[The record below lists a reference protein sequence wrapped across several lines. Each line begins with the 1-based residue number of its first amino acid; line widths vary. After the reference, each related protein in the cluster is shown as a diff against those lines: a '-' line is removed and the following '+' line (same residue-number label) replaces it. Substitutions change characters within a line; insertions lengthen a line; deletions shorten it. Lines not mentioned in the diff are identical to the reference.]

1 MAGAGP
7 GRRSRRWREAPT
19 PQVAAA
25 AEAGPE
31 ERRDSA
37 GLPEPEPEGGGRNAG
52 GQGQGPGGLGE
63 AGAGAAE
70 QQANFLRRLRI
81 RAAKSAG
88 VAPEDW
94 RDWGGRLGAGLPA
107 EVLAKVAETL
117 VAQNEAAWAAR
128 LKRRGWSEEEIQEEM
143 ERRKREG
150 NCLFVFARVCKEW
163 RQARLK
169 VGDPLRTRV
178 ESDVIL
184 PGSVA
189 LAEWAL
195 AEGCPRERN
204 MWYTMAHAAARYGQA
219 ELVKWLC
226 GEGGFEMDEGVMNCA
241 AGSGNTELVQWLR
254 GAGCPWDYGTCYW
267 AVDNGHVEML
277 RWARENGCPWI
288 AETRDRAA
296 QKLGYT
302 DDFGNVM

>member
-7 GRRSRRWREAPT
+7 GRRSRRLREAPT
-19 PQVAAA
+19 RQVAAA

-37 GLPEPEPEGGGRNAG
+37 GLPEPEPAGGRNAG
-52 GQGQGPGGLGE
+52 GQGPGGHGE

-117 VAQNEAAWAAR
+117 VAQNEAAWAAW

-150 NCLFVFARVCKEW
+150 NCLFVFPRVCKEW

-169 VGDPLRTRV
+169 IGGPLRTRV
-178 ESDVIL
+178 ESDVIA

-189 LAEWAL
+189 LAKWAL
-195 AEGCPRERN
+195 AEGCPRLRS
-204 MWYTMAHAAARYGQA
+204 MAMVAASYGQR

-226 GEGGFEMDEGVMNCA
+226 GEGGFAMDKSVMRHA
-241 AGSGNTELVQWLR
+241 AWSGNLELVMWLR
-254 GAGCPWDYGTCYW
+254 GEGCPWDSWTCFL
-267 AVDNGHVEML
+267 AVKHGRVEVL
-277 RWARENGCPWI
+277 RWVRENGAPWD
-288 AETRDRAA
+288 AATRDRAA